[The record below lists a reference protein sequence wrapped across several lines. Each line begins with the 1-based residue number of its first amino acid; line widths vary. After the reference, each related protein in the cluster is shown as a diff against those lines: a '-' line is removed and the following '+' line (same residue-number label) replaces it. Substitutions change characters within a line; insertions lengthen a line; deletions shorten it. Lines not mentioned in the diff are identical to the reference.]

1 MNSKHSDNSITRVC
15 VYCGSSTGANPLYAE
30 SARELGRLLAR
41 SGIALV
47 YGGGR
52 IGLMNEI
59 ANAVLR
65 LGGHVTGVIPRSLVD
80 RELAHHGVSDLRI
93 VDSMHER
100 KALMADLC
108 DAFIAMPGGI
118 GTFEEFLEALTWSQL
133 GFHGKPLGL
142 LNTAG
147 FYNGL
152 VAFLE
157 HAVSEGFM
165 NPRIMKMITIGDNP
179 LPLLEALHA
188 YRAPDIDKA
197 KEALMALEN

>member
-1 MNSKHSDNSITRVC
+1 MATLKRIC
-15 VYCGSSTGANPLYAE
+15 VFCGSSPGADPEFARAAE
-30 SARELGRLLAR
+30 RLGALLAQK
-41 SGIALV
+41 
-47 YGGGR
+47 R
-52 IGLMNEI
+52 IGLVFGGGKVGMMG
-59 ANAVLR
+59 R
-65 LGGHVTGVIPRSLVD
+65 LARAALDCGGEVIGVIPRQLFERKVACTG
-80 RELAHHGVSDLRI
+80 LSDLR
-93 VDSMHER
+93 VVATMHER

-118 GTFEEFLEALTWSQL
+118 GTFEEFFEALTWSQL

-147 FYNGL
+147 FFNGL

-165 NPRIMKMITIGDNP
+165 NPRIMKMITIGENP
-179 LPLLEALHA
+179 LPLIEALQA